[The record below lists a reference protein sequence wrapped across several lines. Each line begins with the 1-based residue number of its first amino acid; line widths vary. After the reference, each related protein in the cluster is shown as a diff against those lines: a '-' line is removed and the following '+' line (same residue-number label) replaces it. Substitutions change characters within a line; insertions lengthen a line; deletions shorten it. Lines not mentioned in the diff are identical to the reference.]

1 MLKYASRICAKC
13 RAVLPIVGWDLFVLN
28 ARWCLCLALVG
39 GRPVDCMC
47 ESSQN
52 QMACLPPP
60 FLFLFLLEYGRW
72 LYFNKNIGGL
82 YAYNLVSCVDSLIR
96 VGVAKLAP
104 VSKRASRSTRFAWN
118 VTVAPGLLR

>member
-1 MLKYASRICAKC
+1 MQDG
-13 RAVLPIVGWDLFVLN
+13 VFVLH
-28 ARWCLCLALVG
+28 WWEG
-39 GRPVDCMC
+39 GQLIVCANLHKIKWRVY
-47 ESSQN
+47 
-52 QMACLPPP
+52 PPP

>member
-1 MLKYASRICAKC
+1 
-13 RAVLPIVGWDLFVLN
+13 
-28 ARWCLCLALVG
+28 
-39 GRPVDCMC
+39 MC

-52 QMACLPPP
+52 QMAFLPPP
-60 FLFLFLLEYGRW
+60 FLFLFLLEYVRR
-72 LYFNKNIGGL
+72 LYFNKKNIGGL

-104 VSKRASRSTRFAWN
+104 VSKGASCSTRFAWN